1 MTKSQ
6 VTFLPPSNLL
16 NFKLEILNLMYEHL
30 WWWYNL
36 ILKIFW
42 IFYLICLYLNEYM
55 WFIYRTM
62 DRGNCLGMIIIHIET
77 MAFYNLWFP
86 VWNLIWLHRMAIYQP
101 NLMHSRRYNWQ
112 PLHNLLSS
120 CLSLKMP
127 YVRCKLPLSQI
138 KFSL

>member
-42 IFYLICLYLNEYM
+42 IFYLICLYLNDYL

-86 VWNLIWLHRMAIYQP
+86 FWNLICVVYYIEWLFTNQIWCIHADITDSHYTT
-101 NLMHSRRYNWQ
+101 Y
-112 PLHNLLSS
+112 
-120 CLSLKMP
+120 SLRVFHLRCHM
-127 YVRCKLPLSQI
+127 YVANFPWVK
-138 KFSL
+138 